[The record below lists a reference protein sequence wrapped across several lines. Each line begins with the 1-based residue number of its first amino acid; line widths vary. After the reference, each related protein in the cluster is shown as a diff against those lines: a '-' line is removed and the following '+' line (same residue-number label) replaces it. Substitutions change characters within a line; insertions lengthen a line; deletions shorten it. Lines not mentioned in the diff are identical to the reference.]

1 LATYRQERI
10 VAVKVLVMKSILL
23 LAVVGFIGVAP
34 GQDAITFNNRV
45 ATFIGVAPGQDAI
58 TFTNRLATFTN
69 LQGEVFRDVRLVR
82 ADADGIIY
90 RETVGVGGGRVFY
103 TNLPQPVL
111 KSLGLL
117 KASPES
123 TGTPTFTNNWEYIQT
138 IMKSATN
145 GDFDGASNIT
155 TQWADDWE
163 KRFRVFT
170 NLCSSFGDTNA
181 ELKKSNYG
189 PVTLTDSSGNA
200 VTDAYVTALGASYLL
215 YRTPGTGGGRLA
227 FDRVPDEIR
236 KHFGID
242 ENAVD
247 MARQLEA
254 SKNAKQQQYLQQQA
268 QQAQE
273 EMDARAMAKKLRD
286 LEVAGY
292 GRVIQV
298 TDKGALVDVGGNSE
312 VSLVLLSDYPK
323 QLIDG
328 ASVSFPGFSSR
339 SAQEA
344 YARREGPTSAEAAFA
359 SRYGLGGR
367 QERHQVAASPG
378 DLRAYSIGVYK
389 YVSVKG
395 AEQTVRHYTCSR
407 AKAVAYIETL
417 QLQNAP

>member
-1 LATYRQERI
+1 MALAIHWWKRI
-10 VAVKVLVMKSILL
+10 VALKVLVMKSILL
-23 LAVVGFIGVAP
+23 LLVLG
-34 GQDAITFNNRV
+34 
-45 ATFIGVAPGQDAI
+45 FIGVAPGQDAI

-111 KSLGLL
+111 KSLGLP
-117 KASPES
+117 KASAES
-123 TGTPTFTNNWEYIQT
+123 TGTPTFTNNSEYIQT

-145 GDFDGASNIT
+145 GDFAGASNII

-163 KRFRVFT
+163 KRFRAFT
-170 NLCSSFGDTNA
+170 NLCGSFGDTNA
-181 ELKKSNYG
+181 QLKKSNYG

-227 FDRVPDEIR
+227 FDRVPDGIR

-247 MARQLEA
+247 MARQQEA
-254 SKNAKQQQYLQQQA
+254 SIKAKQQLHLHQQA

-273 EMDARAMAKKLRD
+273 EMDAKAMAKKLRD
-286 LEVAGY
+286 LEVADS
-292 GRVIQV
+292 GRVVQV
-298 TDKGALVDVGGNSE
+298 TDQGALVDVGGNRG
-312 VSLVLLSDYPK
+312 VRLVLLSDYPK

-328 ASVSFPGFSSR
+328 DSVSFPGFSSR
-339 SAQEA
+339 SAQDA
-344 YARREGPTSAEAAFA
+344 YARREGRISAEEAFALHYGIGPPPTS
-359 SRYGLGGR
+359 RTVGG
-367 QERHQVAASPG
+367 RHQVDDSPG

-407 AKAVAYIETL
+407 AKAVAYI
-417 QLQNAP
+417 NDH